1 MQSWRVLQTSPWVSP
16 TSVYALATSKVG
28 SPSRA
33 YTLDVRVNRV
43 PDDLK
48 HVLGEGFAEKMAVSE
63 IVEGLV
69 LFEEEEHAMIYL
81 DLADG
86 VDGVDEVF
94 SIKGPDAVKAI
105 VESNGVVVVVDEP
118 AIPQYLREK
127 LLSIAYD
134 ISP

>member
-1 MQSWRVLQTSPWVSP
+1 MQSWRVLQTSPWNSP
-16 TSVYALATSKVG
+16 TSVYALATSKPG
-28 SPSRA
+28 APARA

-48 HVLGEGFAEKMAVSE
+48 RVLGEGLAEKMAVSE
-63 IVEGLV
+63 IVEGLI
-69 LFEEEEHAMIYL
+69 LFEEEEHAMIFM
-81 DLADG
+81 DLTDRA
-86 VDGVDEVF
+86 DEVF
-94 SIKGPDAVKAI
+94 SVNGPDAVKAV

-118 AIPQYLREK
+118 AIPQYLQER

>member
-1 MQSWRVLQTSPWVSP
+1 MQSWRVLQTSPWISP
-16 TSVYALATSKVG
+16 TSVYALATAKPG

-48 HVLGEGFAEKMAVSE
+48 RVLGEGLAEKMAVSE

-69 LFEEEEHAMIYL
+69 LFEEEEHAMIYM
-81 DLADG
+81 DLA
-86 VDGVDEVF
+86 DGVDEVF
-94 SIKGPDAVKAI
+94 SVNGPDAVKA
-105 VESNGVVVVVDEP
+105 VVDSDGVVVVVDEP
-118 AIPQYLREK
+118 AIPQYLREN

>member
-1 MQSWRVLQTSPWVSP
+1 MQSWRVLQTSPWNSP
-16 TSVYALATSKVG
+16 TSVYALATSNPG

-48 HVLGEGFAEKMAVSE
+48 RVLGEGLAEKMAVSE
-63 IVEGLV
+63 IVEGLI
-69 LFEEEEHAMIYL
+69 LFEEEEHAMIFM
-81 DLADG
+81 DLTDG
-86 VDGVDEVF
+86 ADEVF
-94 SIKGPDAVKAI
+94 SVNGPDAVKAV

-118 AIPQYLREK
+118 AIPQYLQER